1 MRSVR
6 NYYCRKSLASRLVP
20 HYTALSVITWPCAL
34 VSALSDMFSLCIEQ
48 CAHTKSQWAHKK
60 LFIFTICVECAV
72 SEKLRVS
79 LQNWRQN
86 LRIFIWNN
94 FKYLNMFQIQ
104 HFIVKYKI
112 TFSSSYVLDWNSWM
126 VFSFSF
132 RHKDV
137 TRFSV
142 AVVLLK
148 YLHRLVLCCNTE
160 GRGQVECQSF
170 CPPAPF
176 GFVSHFFSFVFV
188 LHVQF
193 CKAKSRCTLSQV
205 VHQQHSVTVSYHSLL
220 QYSPPGLLSSPVSFP
235 LCLLF

>member
-1 MRSVR
+1 
-6 NYYCRKSLASRLVP
+6 
-20 HYTALSVITWPCAL
+20 
-34 VSALSDMFSLCIEQ
+34 
-48 CAHTKSQWAHKK
+48 
-60 LFIFTICVECAV
+60 
-72 SEKLRVS
+72 
-79 LQNWRQN
+79 
-86 LRIFIWNN
+86 
-94 FKYLNMFQIQ
+94 
-104 HFIVKYKI
+104 
-112 TFSSSYVLDWNSWM
+112 M

-220 QYSPPGLLSSPVSFP
+220 QYSPPGLLSCFLSSLPSLLVFHPFCLLSSLQCIGFFPLFTSLHVLVSSHFRTICSLLSPPVLSFP
-235 LCLLF
+235 LLSSAPS